1 MAASSRAGLDPEKAI
16 AALEAEL
23 AATSPRSNPYHHGA
37 AAYRLGL
44 AYAEA
49 PTGDPADNLRRALDC
64 YALAAKDFDPR
75 LAPVEHARVLNAAGA
90 AQRHRG
96 AGDEAARLFEQA
108 ANLMTGRRRDEELA
122 SMLNNLGLARAELG
136 RLADA
141 VAAFDRALP
150 LFDVTEAQ
158 GRRARVATLHNR
170 GQAHA
175 AAGTGAGLG
184 AALAD
189 YRAALAG
196 VEEDEAPYH
205 RALAMHSMGV
215 ASTSLA
221 QLLAQQGELEEGRS
235 QLHEALCAFDEA
247 LQFFTSA
254 GFPYQHALARYN
266 QGVAFAALGD
276 VDDLRRALAC
286 FEDSLA
292 IFDPRLHA
300 GPWRQAY
307 DRLRDVEGRLGPV
320 AAGATRADHFALLVA
335 GVSDEERATLLRQ
348 RILRLVALPE
358 PRRAE
363 ALGEW
368 GQAVARRGQE
378 AARRIIEVE
387 LEVLMEVPNEALE
400 AVLRGHIEASQQLP
414 AEAKEAADRALDEA
428 VGWAI
433 NGPQRIFVR
442 DFLYSVGFERP

>member
-1 MAASSRAGLDPEKAI
+1 LDPAKAI

-23 AATSPRSNPYHHGA
+23 AATSPRANPHRHGA

-49 PTGDPADNLRRALDC
+49 PTGDPAANVRRALEC
-64 YALAAKDFDPR
+64 YALAAQDFDPR
-75 LAPVEHARVLNAAGA
+75 YSPVEHARVLNAAGA
-90 AQRHRG
+90 ARRHRG
-96 AGDEAARLFEQA
+96 EGSEAAQLFEEAARL
-108 ANLMTGRRRDEELA
+108 LTGRGRDEELA
-122 SMLNNLGLARAELG
+122 SVLNNLGLTRGELG
-136 RLADA
+136 RLVDA

-150 LFDVTEAQ
+150 MFDVTEAQ

-175 AAGTGAGLG
+175 AAGTRAGVE
-184 AALAD
+184 AALVD

-196 VEEDEAPYH
+196 MEGDEAPYH
-205 RALAMHSMGV
+205 RGLVAHSMGV
-215 ASTSLA
+215 ALTSLA
-221 QLLAQQGELEEGRS
+221 QLGDPEERRDRY
-235 QLHEALCAFDEA
+235 HDALSAFDES
-247 LQFFTSA
+247 LQFFTVT

-292 IFDPRLHA
+292 ILDPRLHA

-307 DRLRDVEGRLGPV
+307 DRLRDVEGRLAPLV
-320 AAGATRADHFALLVA
+320 PGASRADHFALLVA
-335 GVSDEERATLLRQ
+335 GVGDEERERLLRQ

-368 GQAVARRGQE
+368 GQAVARLDQA
-378 AARRIIEVE
+378 AARHVIEVE

-400 AVLRGHIEASQQLP
+400 AVLRGHIDAHQELP
-414 AEAKEAADRALDEA
+414 AEDKEAADRALDEA

-433 NGPQRIFVR
+433 NGPQRVFVR